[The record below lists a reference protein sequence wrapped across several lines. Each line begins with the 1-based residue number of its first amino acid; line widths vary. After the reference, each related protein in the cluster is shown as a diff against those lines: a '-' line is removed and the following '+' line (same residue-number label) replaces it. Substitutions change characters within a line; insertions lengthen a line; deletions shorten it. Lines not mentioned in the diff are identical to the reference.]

1 MELFQSQ
8 IPEIPEWKAIF
19 NNSTPNAAPSLSTQS
34 SSQWLWV
41 LGGCV
46 VIFGILIL
54 VISYIPTKKE
64 EDLAKQKEEK
74 EQNLYVSHKNTDIKN
89 VG

>member
-19 NNSTPNAAPSLSTQS
+19 NNSTPNAAPSLSNQS

-54 VISYIPTKKE
+54 VISYIPNKKE
-64 EDLAKQKEEK
+64 EDLAPSKSASQP
-74 EQNLYVSHKNTDIKN
+74 V
-89 VG
+89 VRP